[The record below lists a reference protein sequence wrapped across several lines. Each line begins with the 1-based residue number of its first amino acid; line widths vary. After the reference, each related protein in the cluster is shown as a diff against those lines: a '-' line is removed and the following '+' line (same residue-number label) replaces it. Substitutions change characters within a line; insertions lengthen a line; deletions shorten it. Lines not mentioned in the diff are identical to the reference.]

1 MKASTPIG
9 IVVCIVGILAGATI
23 EGTPLGGLLNVP
35 AILII
40 FGGIAGVSIATSG
53 MEVMKL
59 MPTLYKKAM
68 TPEFPDIPATV
79 RQLVGYAEKARKEG
93 LLALE
98 AQVKDIDDPFLK
110 RGLQMGIDGTDPEEL
125 RAVLE
130 GEISAKKAED
140 KVAAKF
146 FTAMGG
152 YAPTVGI
159 IGTVVG
165 LIHVLENLS
174 DPASLGPLIAGAFV
188 ATLWGVLSANIFW
201 LPMGAKIT
209 RISDLQ
215 AAQMEL
221 LVGSEQCR
229 KALDDSFQRPVLSS
243 TKGSTGAP
251 VSVMGLLLPLAVTEP
266 VVKSTPVNSSLP
278 STKGVVVPLFRISR
292 LN

>member
-1 MKASTPIG
+1 MDPATLIG
-9 IVVCIVGILAGATI
+9 IALAMGALLVTMIL
-23 EGTPLGGLLNVP
+23 EGSSPM
-35 AILII
+35 AIILIPAMI
-40 FGGIAGVSIATSG
+40 LVFGGTFGAAIAGSSMADVKKIGGWFKLALLPAKVPPVSDRIAT
-53 MEVMKL
+53 
-59 MPTLYKKAM
+59 
-68 TPEFPDIPATV
+68 
-79 RQLVGYAEKARKEG
+79 LVSLAEKARKEG

-125 RAVLE
+125 RTVLE
-130 GEISAKKAED
+130 GEIAAKKGED

-152 YAPTVGI
+152 YAPTIGI

-174 DPASLGPLIAGAFV
+174 KPEMLGPLIAGAFV

-209 RISDLQ
+209 RISELQ

-221 LVGSEQCR
+221 LVEGITEIQAGTSPRAVRQKLTALVPPSEVAR
-229 KALDDSFQRPVLSS
+229 EA
-243 TKGSTGAP
+243 A
-251 VSVMGLLLPLAVTEP
+251 
-266 VVKSTPVNSSLP
+266 
-278 STKGVVVPLFRISR
+278 
-292 LN
+292 

>member
-1 MKASTPIG
+1 MDPATLIG
-9 IVVCIVGILAGATI
+9 IVLAVASLLFMMIMEGSSPMAIV
-23 EGTPLGGLLNVP
+23 LLP
-35 AILII
+35 AMVLV
-40 FGGIAGVSIATSG
+40 FGGTFGAAIAGSSMSDVKKVGGWFKQALLPAKVPPVSDRIAT
-53 MEVMKL
+53 
-59 MPTLYKKAM
+59 
-68 TPEFPDIPATV
+68 
-79 RQLVGYAEKARKEG
+79 LVGLAEKARKEG

-98 AQVKDIDDPFLK
+98 AQVKEIEDPFLK

-130 GEISAKKAED
+130 GEIAAKKAED
-140 KVAAKF
+140 KVGAKF

-165 LIHVLENLS
+165 LIHVLENL
-174 DPASLGPLIAGAFV
+174 DAPETLGPLIAGAFV

-221 LVGSEQCR
+221 LVEGITEIQAGTSPRAVRQKLTSLVPPSEVAR
-229 KALDDSFQRPVLSS
+229 EA
-243 TKGSTGAP
+243 A
-251 VSVMGLLLPLAVTEP
+251 
-266 VVKSTPVNSSLP
+266 
-278 STKGVVVPLFRISR
+278 
-292 LN
+292 